1 MAENSE
7 FSLDFF
13 IPAMDKS
20 RQTQPNAYLT
30 HWVISFQCI
39 IKEKPKIVRIGM
51 DEFLPFS
58 P

>member
-1 MAENSE
+1 MSLNE

-13 IPAMDKS
+13 ISAMDKS
-20 RQTQPNAYLT
+20 RQTEPNAHLT

-39 IKEKPKIVRIGM
+39 IKEKTKIVRIIM